1 MAIGFH
7 HHRMAFEWHSKGI
20 DHFKKGDNHMQITS
34 IEPITWKFSEPSPG
48 AFPCYACHGVNGNA
62 THFVNAEKKNGED
75 YHKLKFPVC
84 GKCAEYARAYPTW
97 LEEMLFQR
105 RMETAATYMTTATE
119 AR

>member
-1 MAIGFH
+1 
-7 HHRMAFEWHSKGI
+7 
-20 DHFKKGDNHMQITS
+20 MQITS

-105 RMETAATYMTTATE
+105 RLETAATYMTTATE